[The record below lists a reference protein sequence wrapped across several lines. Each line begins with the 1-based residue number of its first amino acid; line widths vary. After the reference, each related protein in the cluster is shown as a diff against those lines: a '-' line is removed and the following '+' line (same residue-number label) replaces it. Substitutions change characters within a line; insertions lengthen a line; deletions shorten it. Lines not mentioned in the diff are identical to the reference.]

1 MIDFLLPWY
10 YIGSLTSSRFHG
22 SNTKEKVE
30 KTQICLQTI
39 RFPWD
44 FPWFSGPAFWLVDD
58 TSQIFLART
67 GTSSTSTA
75 GNLVPKLKGGNLP
88 VKPPYL
94 PVKTMVSCS
103 CLLHHLRKWMKVVVN
118 IFLFSIQKAKN
129 LKVLVLFKTKK
140 PRWTAE
146 E

>member
-1 MIDFLLPWY
+1 
-10 YIGSLTSSRFHG
+10 
-22 SNTKEKVE
+22 
-30 KTQICLQTI
+30 
-39 RFPWD
+39 
-44 FPWFSGPAFWLVDD
+44 
-58 TSQIFLART
+58 
-67 GTSSTSTA
+67 
-75 GNLVPKLKGGNLP
+75 LKGGNLP

-103 CLLHHLRKWMKVVVN
+103 WLLHHLRKWMKVVVN